1 MVMLKKFIAKIVE
14 KIDLSEEESGQ
25 AMGIIMEGGVPPTQI
40 ASLLTALRM
49 KGETTQ
55 EITGFAK
62 VMRAKAIQIRAKDGE
77 TVIDTCGTGGDG
89 KGTFNISTVV
99 AFVAAGGGC
108 IVAKH
113 HNRSVSSQ
121 CGSADVLEALG
132 IDPALPP
139 ERAEVSLREFG
150 LAYLFAPSFHPATRH
165 AVVPRKEIGIR
176 TAFNL
181 LGPLTNP
188 AGATVHLAGIYRED
202 LTQPMAQVLKNLG
215 SRAAFV
221 VHGEDHCDEIS
232 ITGKTTVSHLKDGR
246 IESYQ
251 IEPEMAGLKRAPL
264 EAIQG
269 GTPDKNAHIL
279 LQILRGESGPSRDV
293 VLLNA
298 AAVFVAAEK
307 VSNLRDGIEMA
318 KESIDSGRA
327 MKKLD
332 ELIRFS
338 NCDRLSK
345 IP

>member
-1 MVMLKKFIAKIVE
+1 MLKRFITKVVE
-14 KIDLSEEESGQ
+14 GTDLSEAESVE
-25 AMGIIMEGGVPPTQI
+25 AMEIIMEGKASPSQI
-40 ASLLTALRM
+40 ASFLTALRM
-49 KGETTQ
+49 KGETTE

-62 VMRAKAIQIRAKDGE
+62 AMRARAIQIRAKDGE
-77 TVIDTCGTGGDG
+77 FVIDTCGTGGDG
-89 KGTFNISTVV
+89 KGTFNISTAV
-99 AFVAAGGGC
+99 AFVAAGSGC
-108 IVAKH
+108 TVAKH

-139 ERAEVSLREFG
+139 ERAETSLREFG
-150 LAYLFAPSFHPATRH
+150 LAFLFAPSFHPATRH
-165 AVVPRKEIGIR
+165 AAVPRKEIGIR

-188 AGATVHLAGIYRED
+188 AGATVHLSGIYRED
-202 LTQPMAQVLKNLG
+202 LTRPMAEVLKNLG
-215 SRAAFV
+215 SKAAFV

-232 ITGKTTVSHLKDGR
+232 ITGKTTVSHLKDGV

-251 IEPEMAGLKRAPL
+251 IEPEMVGLRRAPL

-269 GTPDKNAHIL
+269 GTPEKNAQIL
-279 LQILRGESGPSRDV
+279 LQILRGDPGPSRDV

-318 KESIDSGRA
+318 RESIDSGRA

-332 ELIRFS
+332 VLIRFS
-338 NCDRLSK
+338 NREG
-345 IP
+345 